1 MPENKPYAILLIA
14 NYYSSAQTEMEC
26 AITTRGMFA
35 SAEEG
40 NEYCE
45 RMLDYYYPPI
55 SAGGDKHFNRRYSF
69 CEISQE
75 LFNLLSKL
83 EAIGT
88 GLIFV
93 HSVE

>member
-45 RMLDYYYPPI
+45 KMLDYYYPPI

-75 LFNLLSKL
+75 QFDLLSKL
-83 EAIGT
+83 EAIGH

>member
-14 NYYSSAQTEMEC
+14 KYYSSAQTEMEC

-45 RMLDYYYPPI
+45 KMLDYYFPA
-55 SAGGDKHFNRRYSF
+55 SGDKHFDRRYSF
-69 CEISQE
+69 VEISQE
-75 LFNLLSKL
+75 QFDLLSKL
-83 EAIGT
+83 EVAGT

-93 HSVE
+93 HSLE

>member
-1 MPENKPYAILLIA
+1 MPENKPHAILLIA

-45 RMLDYYYPPI
+45 KMLDYYYPPI

-75 LFNLLSKL
+75 QFDLLSKL
-83 EAIGT
+83 EAVGN